1 MSTISA
7 SPIPEPAAAAPAP
20 SPSLAALLPPP
31 GAGADEVLSRFVSFV
46 AATGLELYPAQ
57 EEALLELMADKHV
70 VLNTPTGSGKSLVAT
85 ALHFKALA
93 EGKTSF
99 YTCPVK
105 ALVNEKFF
113 DLCRLFGAE
122 RVGMLTGDASINRDA
137 PIICC
142 TAEILA
148 NMALRDGSVQP
159 AYVVMDEFHYYA
171 DRDRGMAWQVPLLA
185 LDATTFLLMSATLG
199 DMKVIA
205 DGLQATTGREV
216 AIVRGRQRPVPLEFE
231 YRETPLHET
240 IDELVKTGRAPI
252 YLVNFTQ
259 RGAADQAQNLMSVD
273 MSSKADKEAIRAALD
288 GAAFDTPYGKD
299 FQRFLRH
306 GIGIHHAGLLPKY
319 RLLVERLAQKGLLKV
334 VSGTDTLGV
343 GVNVPIRTVL
353 FTQLCKFDGEKTAI
367 LGVREFLQIAGRAG
381 RKGFDDRGFVVAQ
394 APEHVVENRRLAV
407 KKTQGKK
414 VVMHKPPTK
423 GYVHWDRGTFERLRD
438 GTPEPLES
446 RFDVTHGVLLSC
458 LQRGRHAGEPA
469 RGGGYRRLV
478 SVIGRSHSGQRQKR
492 EQRRRA
498 AACFRTLRHA
508 GIIDVVPYEA
518 LRGRAVEVSGLLQLD
533 FSLHHTL
540 SLFLIDAT
548 ALLDRES
555 PTYALDVL
563 TLVESIV
570 ENPDVVLRKQLDL
583 IKTEKMAEMKAAGV
597 EYEQRI
603 AELDTLEWPKPNRDF
618 IYDTFNAFAD
628 RHPWVGHEN
637 VRPKSVAREMY
648 EGFASFD
655 DYVRSY
661 GLERSEGVLL
671 RYLSQVYRT
680 LNDTVPMAAR
690 TEAVMDIA
698 AHFRTLLRDVDT
710 SLLDEWELLAHP
722 ELAFATAKAA
732 RAART
737 PVDPVAERRALL
749 AAVRAE
755 LHKLVR
761 ALARRDYATAA
772 RLVQPGDDG
781 EQWTPE
787 RLEAAMAPFFAAHA
801 ELLTTPDARR
811 PDRTRIDDLDA
822 GRLRA
827 QQAMIDPEG
836 DEDWSLDCV
845 VDVTAGGPP
854 RLALTRIGV

>member
-1 MSTISA
+1 MSTALPDPGTTA
-7 SPIPEPAAAAPAP
+7 SPAP
-20 SPSLAALLPPP
+20 LAALLPPP
-31 GAGADEVLSRFVSFV
+31 GTGADEILSRFMAYV
-46 AATGLELYPAQ
+46 ATTGLELYPAQ

-93 EGKTSF
+93 EGRTSF

-105 ALVNEKFF
+105 ALVSEKFF

-122 RVGMLTGDASINRDA
+122 RVGMMTGDASINRDA
-137 PIICC
+137 PIVCC

-148 NMALRDGSVQP
+148 NMALRDGAIP
-159 AYVVMDEFHYYA
+159 AAYVVMDEFHYYA
-171 DRDRGMAWQVPLLA
+171 DRERGMAWQVPLLA
-185 LDATTFLLMSATLG
+185 LDATVFMLMSATLG
-199 DMKVIA
+199 DMRVITE
-205 DGLQATTGREV
+205 GLRATTGREV
-216 AIVRGRQRPVPLEFE
+216 AVVRGRQRPVPLEFE

-240 IDELVKTGRAPI
+240 IDELVKSGRAPI

-273 MSSKADKEAIRAALD
+273 VSSKADKEAIRAALD

-353 FTQLCKFDGEKTAI
+353 FTQLCKFDGEKTGI
-367 LGVREFLQIAGRAG
+367 LGVREFQQIAGRAG
-381 RKGFDDRGFVVAQ
+381 RKGFDERGFVFAQ
-394 APEHVVENRRLAV
+394 APEHVVENRRLAT
-407 KKTQGKK
+407 KQAQGKK

-423 GYVHWDRGTFERLRD
+423 GYVHFDRGTFERLLG

-446 RFDVTHGVLLSC
+446 RFEITHGVLLSC
-458 LQRGRHAGEPA
+458 LQGGRDAEPGA
-469 RGGGYRRLV
+469 RKPRGGGYRRLL
-478 SVIGRSHSGQRQKR
+478 SIIARSHGGPRQQR

-508 GIIDVVPYEA
+508 GIIDVVPFEA
-518 LRGRAVEVSGLLQLD
+518 VRGRVVEVSGALQID

-540 SLFLIDAT
+540 SLFLVDALARLERDT
-548 ALLDRES
+548 

-570 ENPDVVLRKQLDL
+570 EDPDVVLRKQLDL

-603 AELDTLEWPKPNRDF
+603 AQLEELEYPKPNRDL

-628 RHPWVGHEN
+628 RHPWVGQEN

-680 LNDTVPMAAR
+680 MAETVPLAAR
-690 TEAVMDIA
+690 SEEVMDIL

-710 SLLDEWELLAHP
+710 SLIEEWESLTRPGQPRAG
-722 ELAFATAKAA
+722 KAPSRQA
-732 RAART
+732 
-737 PVDPVAERRALL
+737 VDPVAERRALH
-749 AAVRAE
+749 AAIRAE
-755 LHKLVR
+755 MHKLVR
-761 ALARRDYATAA
+761 ALARRDYATALRPLA
-772 RLVQPGDDG
+772 PGDG
-781 EQWTPE
+781 EPWTVE
-787 RLEAAMAPFFAAHA
+787 RLTAAMAPFWAEHT
-801 ELLTTPDARR
+801 ELLTTPAARR
-811 PDRTRIDDLDA
+811 PDRTRIDPLDA
-822 GRLRA
+822 GRLRV
-827 QQAMIDPEG
+827 QQTLVDAEG
-836 DEDWSLDCV
+836 DEDWSLDCA
-845 VDVTAGGPP
+845 VDAQSAGGPP
-854 RLALTRIGV
+854 AIQLQRIGI